1 MPGNLAGACLAAW
14 GVDDRMAATVSQ
26 DDVLR
31 VLGTIQ
37 DPDLHRDI
45 VSLGFIQDLKIE
57 DGRVSFAIVLTTP
70 ACPVRDQMQA
80 AAERV
85 VRGLPGVR
93 EVSVTMRANTTMGR
107 TPQGPQERVL
117 PGVRHVVAVASVKGG
132 VGKST
137 TSVNLAL
144 ALAATGARVGLLDA
158 DIHGP
163 NIPLMMGIR
172 QAPEVRG
179 EEGKIIP
186 IMAYGVKLISIGFF
200 LGPDEQAVIWR
211 GPMVHSAIQQFVRDV
226 KWGELDYL
234 VVDLPPGTG
243 DAPLSLSQIVP
254 LSGVVV
260 VTTPQDV
267 ALQDV
272 VKGIA
277 MFRRLEV
284 PIVGI
289 VENMA
294 YFICPCCHTR
304 TDIFGTGG
312 GHRLAERTN
321 LPFLGE
327 VPLDTAIREG
337 GDQGRPVV
345 VAAPDSPQAEAFRQ
359 VAGATAARL
368 SVLAYQQSDG
378 GQKAAG
384 VPIKFFGR

>member
-1 MPGNLAGACLAAW
+1 MSTA
-14 GVDDRMAATVSQ
+14 VSR

-31 VLGTIQ
+31 ALSTIQ

-45 VSLGFIQDLKIE
+45 VSLGFVQDLRIE
-57 DGRVSFAIVLTTP
+57 DGHVHFSIVLTTP
-70 ACPVRDQMQA
+70 ACPVRDQMKA

-93 EVSVTMRANTTMGR
+93 DVTVEMRANTAMGR
-107 TPQGPQERVL
+107 MPQGPQEKLL
-117 PGVRHVVAVASVKGG
+117 PGVRHIVAVASVKGG
-132 VGKST
+132 VGKTT

-144 ALAATGARVGLLDA
+144 ALAETGARVGLLDA

-163 NIPLMMGIR
+163 NVPLMMGIK
-172 QAPEVRG
+172 QPPMMRG
-179 EEGKIIP
+179 DEEGKILP
-186 IMAYGVKLISIGFF
+186 VSAYGVKVISIGFF
-200 LGPDEQAVIWR
+200 IGQDNQAVIWR
-211 GPMVHSAIQQFVRDV
+211 GPMVHSAIHQFLRDV

-243 DAPLSLSQIVP
+243 DAPLSLCQTVP
-254 LSGVVV
+254 LSGVVI

-294 YFICPCCHTR
+294 YFVCPGCGQR
-304 TDIFGTGG
+304 TEIFGTGG
-312 GHRLAERTN
+312 GRLLAEQTE

-327 VPLDTAIREG
+327 IPLHPSVREG
-337 GDQGRPVV
+337 SDTGRPIVI
-345 VAAPDSPQAEAFRQ
+345 AAADSPQAEAFRK
-359 VAGATAARL
+359 VAGAVAARL
-368 SVLAYQQSDG
+368 SVLAYQRVE
-378 GQKAAG
+378 AAPGKPRG
-384 VPIKFFGR
+384 VPIRFFGR